1 VTPSDVT
8 SHALYGGM
16 GTAQN
21 PWAFN
26 GDPGVNAGH
35 SVDLTASILPYT
47 RYLEA
52 AWLFTNI
59 MAAKNQNDL
68 ASMIVSQ
75 VAA

>member
-1 VTPSDVT
+1 
-8 SHALYGGM
+8 M
-16 GTAQN
+16 GTVQN

-26 GDPGVNAGH
+26 GDQGVNSGH

-59 MAAKNQNDL
+59 LAAKTHNDL
-68 ASMIVSQ
+68 TSMIVSQ
-75 VAA
+75 VTAWDLS